1 MTISSAFT
9 EAAGFAVNQASP
21 VISYGPMAIPVPG
34 RAVDLQIK
42 VSVPEAG
49 EELPV
54 IVLSHG
60 NGPSNFVSS
69 LYGYGPVAHFWAAH
83 GFVVIQPTHLDSM
96 TLGLRE
102 ADSFE
107 APLYWRTRVEDVRTI
122 LDHLDR
128 IESTVAG
135 LSGRIDR
142 SRIAAVG
149 HSMGGHTVGMLCGST
164 VTDPVN
170 GSQVYLPD
178 QRIKAG
184 VLLGA
189 PGLGDDLAPYATE
202 HWPILSTTRF
212 DRMTTPALVVTSDED
227 TNTYFSERKDWRA
240 DAYRLGPGRKSLLW
254 LYEAGHSFGG
264 ISTYDAAETT
274 DENPERV
281 AALRALVWAY
291 LRSELYPDDKS
302 WNEAVTMLQSMD
314 TPWGRA
320 ETKP

>member
-1 MTISSAFT
+1 MSPAFT
-9 EAAGFAVNQASP
+9 EAAGFPVDQAGP
-21 VISYGPMAIPVPG
+21 VISYGPTTIPVSG

-60 NGPSNFVSS
+60 HGPSNFVSS

-102 ADSFE
+102 ADVLE
-107 APLYWRTRVEDVRTI
+107 APLYWRTRVEDMRTI

-128 IESTVAG
+128 IESTVPG
-135 LSGRIDR
+135 LSGRVDR
-142 SRIAAVG
+142 TRVAAVG

-170 GSQVYLPD
+170 GSQVYLAD

-189 PGLGDDLAPYATE
+189 PGLGDDLAPYGTE
-202 HWPILSTTRF
+202 HWPVLSTTRF
-212 DRMTTPALVVTSDED
+212 DRMTTPALVVSGDED
-227 TNTYFSERKDWRA
+227 TNKYFSERKDWRA
-240 DAYRLGPGRKSLLW
+240 DAYRLGAGRKSLLW
-254 LYEAGHSFGG
+254 LYEAGHGFGG
-264 ISTYDAAETT
+264 ISSYDAAETT

-302 WNEAVTMLQSMD
+302 WNEAVTMLRSMD
-314 TPWGRA
+314 TPWGRV
-320 ETKP
+320 ETRP

>member
-1 MTISSAFT
+1 MSTAFT
-9 EAAGFAVNQASP
+9 EAAGFPVDQAAP
-21 VISYGPMAIPVPG
+21 VVSYAPMTVPVPG

-42 VSVPEAG
+42 VSVPETG
-49 EELPV
+49 GELPV

-69 LYGYGPVAHFWAAH
+69 LYGYGPLAHFWAAH

-102 ADSFE
+102 AGSYE
-107 APLYWRTRVEDVRTI
+107 APLYWRTRVEDVRAI

-128 IESTVAG
+128 IESTVPG

-142 SRIAAVG
+142 GRIAAVG

-164 VTDPVN
+164 VTDPVD
-170 GSQVYLPD
+170 GSQVHLPD
-178 QRIKAG
+178 ERIRAG

-189 PGLGDDLAPYATE
+189 PGVGDDLAPYATE
-202 HWPILSTTRF
+202 HWPILGTTRF
-212 DRMTTPALVVTSDED
+212 DRMTTPALVVTGDDD
-227 TNTYFSERKDWRA
+227 TNRFFSERKDWRA
-240 DAYRLGPGRKSLLW
+240 DAYRLAPGRKSLLW
-254 LYEAGHSFGG
+254 LYGAGHGFGG

-302 WNEAVTMLQSMD
+302 WNEASTVLETMD

-320 ETKP
+320 ENRP

>member
-1 MTISSAFT
+1 MSAAFT
-9 EAAGFAVNQASP
+9 EAAGFPINQASP
-21 VISYGPMAIPVPG
+21 VISYAPMTVAVPG

-42 VSVPEAG
+42 ISAPEAG
-49 EELPV
+49 EDLPV

-96 TLGLRE
+96 TLGLRD
-102 ADSFE
+102 ADSVE
-107 APLYWRTRVEDVRTI
+107 APLYWRTRAEDVRTV

-128 IESTVAG
+128 IESTVPG
-135 LSGRIDR
+135 LSGRVDR
-142 SRIAAVG
+142 GHIAAVG
-149 HSMGGHTVGMLCGST
+149 HSMGGHTVGMLCGAT
-164 VTDPVN
+164 VTDPVD
-170 GSQVYLPD
+170 GSPVHLPD

-189 PGLGDDLAPYATE
+189 PGLGDDLAAYATE

-254 LYEAGHSFGG
+254 LYDAGHSFGG

-314 TPWGRA
+314 TPWGRT

>member
-1 MTISSAFT
+1 MTAAFT
-9 EAAGFAVNQASP
+9 EAAGFSVNPASP
-21 VISYGPMAIPVPG
+21 VIAYGPMTIPVAG
-34 RAVDLQIK
+34 RTVDLQIK
-42 VSVPEAG
+42 VSAPEAG
-49 EELPV
+49 DELPV

-96 TLGLRE
+96 TLGLRD
-102 ADSFE
+102 AASFE

-122 LDHLDR
+122 LDHLDL
-128 IESTVAG
+128 IESTAPG
-135 LSGRIDR
+135 LGGRVDR
-142 SRIAAVG
+142 HRIAAVG

-164 VTDPVN
+164 VTDPVS
-170 GSQVYLPD
+170 GSAVHLAD
-178 QRIKAG
+178 QRITTG

-189 PGLGDDLAPYATE
+189 PGLGNDLAPYASE
-202 HWPILSTTRF
+202 HWPILRTTRF

-227 TNTYFSERKDWRA
+227 TNTYFSQRKDWRA
-240 DAYRLGPGRKSLLW
+240 DAYRLGPGRKALLW

-281 AALRALVWAY
+281 AALRALIWAY

-302 WNEAVTMLQSMD
+302 WNEAVTKLQTMS
-314 TPWGRA
+314 TPWGRI
-320 ETKP
+320 ETRP